1 MEKYNNTK
9 TVLSVSN
16 KSAILVYIVAAL
28 TISTAAIYFIAASQD
43 YSDLLQ
49 SVSTL
54 SNSGNNNNSENK
66 EAAADAASTTNEMIF
81 FIIVG
86 IAYIAAAI
94 WMLENKYYSK
104 IPYVI
109 AAIGSLALIA
119 FYIATRTINIPTIG
133 LQDDVGTI
141 DILSKALQAAIAGLS
156 IYIVRTSTIVWRSAT
171 TSRAAAPSSPA
182 EMLEHEMRKI
192 RTRGEI

>member
-1 MEKYNNTK
+1 MKKYNNTK

-28 TISTAAIYFIAASQD
+28 MISTGAIYFIVASQD
-43 YSDLLQ
+43 YSELSQ

-54 SNSGNNNNSENK
+54 ANSSNNTNENK
-66 EAAADAASTTNEMIF
+66 EAVDTIATVNEMIF
-81 FIIVG
+81 FIVTG
-86 IAYIAAAI
+86 IAYIAAGI
-94 WMLENKYYSK
+94 WMMENKYYSK

-109 AAIGSLALIA
+109 AAIGSIALIA
-119 FYIATRTINIPTIG
+119 FYISTRTTNIPSIG
-133 LQDDVGTI
+133 IQGDVGTI
-141 DILSKALQAAIAGLS
+141 DILSKVLQTAIAGIS

-171 TSRAAAPSSPA
+171 TTRAAPSSPA

-192 RTRGEI
+192 RTRGEF

>member
-1 MEKYNNTK
+1 MKKYNNSK

-28 TISTAAIYFIAASQD
+28 MISTGAIYFIVASQD
-43 YSDLLQ
+43 YSELSQ

-54 SNSGNNNNSENK
+54 ASSSNNTNENK
-66 EAAADAASTTNEMIF
+66 EAVDTIATVNEMIF
-81 FIIVG
+81 FIVTG
-86 IAYIAAAI
+86 IAYIAAGI
-94 WMLENKYYSK
+94 WMMENKYYSK

-109 AAIGSLALIA
+109 AAIGSVALIA
-119 FYIATRTINIPTIG
+119 FYISTRTINIPSIG
-133 LQDDVGTI
+133 IQDDVGTI
-141 DILSKALQAAIAGLS
+141 DILSKVLQAAIAGIS

-171 TSRAAAPSSPA
+171 TTRAAPSSPA

-192 RTRGEI
+192 RTRGKI

>member
-1 MEKYNNTK
+1 MKKYNNTK

-28 TISTAAIYFIAASQD
+28 MISTGAIYFIVASQD
-43 YSDLLQ
+43 YSELSQ

-54 SNSGNNNNSENK
+54 ANSSNNTNENK
-66 EAAADAASTTNEMIF
+66 EAVDTIATVT
-81 FIIVG
+81 G
-86 IAYIAAAI
+86 IAYIAAGI
-94 WMLENKYYSK
+94 WMMENKYYSK

-109 AAIGSLALIA
+109 AAIGSIALIA
-119 FYIATRTINIPTIG
+119 FYISTRTTNIPSIG
-133 LQDDVGTI
+133 IQGDVGTI
-141 DILSKALQAAIAGLS
+141 DIISKVLQAAIAGIS

-171 TSRAAAPSSPA
+171 TTRAAPSSPA

-192 RTRGEI
+192 RTRGDI

>member
-1 MEKYNNTK
+1 MEKYHNTK

-49 SVSTL
+49 SVSKL
-54 SNSGNNNNSENK
+54 SSNSNNNNNENK
-66 EAAADAASTTNEMIF
+66 DDAADAVSTTNEMIF

-86 IAYIAAAI
+86 IAYIAAGI

-109 AAIGSLALIA
+109 AAVGSLALIA

-133 LQDDVGTI
+133 IQDDVGTI
-141 DILSKALQAAIAGLS
+141 DILSKVLQAAIAGLS

-171 TSRAAAPSSPA
+171 TSRAAPSSPA
-182 EMLEHEMRKI
+182 EMLEHEMQKI
-192 RTRGEI
+192 RTSGQI

>member
-1 MEKYNNTK
+1 MEKYHNTK

-54 SNSGNNNNSENK
+54 SSNSNNNNSENK
-66 EAAADAASTTNEMIF
+66 NDAADAVSTTNEMVF

-86 IAYIAAAI
+86 IAYIAAGI
-94 WMLENKYYSK
+94 WTMENKYYSK

-109 AAIGSLALIA
+109 AAVGSLALIA

-133 LQDDVGTI
+133 IQDDVGTI
-141 DILSKALQAAIAGLS
+141 DILSKVLQAAIAGLS

-171 TSRAAAPSSPA
+171 TSRAAPSSPA
-182 EMLEHEMRKI
+182 EMLEHEMQKI
-192 RTRGEI
+192 RTSG